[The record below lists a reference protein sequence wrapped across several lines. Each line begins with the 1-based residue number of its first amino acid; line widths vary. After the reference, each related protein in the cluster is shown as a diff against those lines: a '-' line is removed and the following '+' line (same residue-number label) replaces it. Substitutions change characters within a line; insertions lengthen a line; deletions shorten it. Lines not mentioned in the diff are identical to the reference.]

1 MNQYPL
7 YESRMKSYGLE
18 DMTAEDMIAQ
28 GMITEE
34 RIAEIEKELQTASA
48 FETVSP
54 IGYAYVEKRTTHYII
69 RFSREVNLHY
79 PFLTGGSLL
88 DFIAEETT
96 VTEQYLKEIH
106 TALFTHINNL
116 PKDENGNAELDI
128 KSLMFDIMEHQI
140 VPKCRCRNSFFDFL
154 TSLGYLQYVVDYFTP
169 LLPPFETLKRYEK
182 FIGMPMKLTKEEIG
196 KIQEYEKD
204 GTYDLE
210 KSPYFDIVIH
220 YTCDYLKRAKEQLS
234 HDLGLLLEEPGNDT
248 PRTGKTKDT
257 KATAPDKNNNLPDTS
272 GRPGNPTKD
281 TVISPAV
288 RLFLLEQQNKLSGS
302 YLDTHFTTHL
312 LMDHFVTELL
322 DLSSFLQKKTS
333 AQPEYETAPSVHE
346 VYDIENIND
355 WFRFELISL
364 VRDNIPYKKCRT
376 CGKFFIP
383 AGRSDREYCS
393 RFNPKYGKPCREIGA
408 TLTFEN
414 RHKDD
419 RIHRAYT
426 QAYRRMDSRKRTK
439 YISRAE
445 FAEWGR
451 IAREKRN
458 LCENGGISF
467 DEFQAWLDETKRK

>member
-7 YESRMKSYGLE
+7 YENRMKSYGLE

-54 IGYAYVEKRTTHYII
+54 IGYAYVENRTTHYII
-69 RFSREVNLHY
+69 RFSKEVNLHY

-96 VTEQYLKEIH
+96 ITEQDLKEIH
-106 TALFTHINNL
+106 TALFTHINSL

-140 VPKCRCRNSFFDFL
+140 VPKCRNSFFDFL

-182 FIGMPMKLTKEEIG
+182 FIGVPMKLTKEEIG
-196 KIQEYEKD
+196 RIQDYEKD

-220 YTCDYLKRAKEQLS
+220 YFCDYLKKAKEQLS
-234 HDLGLLLEEPGNDT
+234 HDLGLLLEKSESDT
-248 PRTGKTKDT
+248 PRTDKTEDIKT
-257 KATAPDKNNNLPDTS
+257 ESA
-272 GRPGNPTKD
+272 
-281 TVISPAV
+281 ISPAV

-312 LMDHFVTELL
+312 LMDRFVTELL

-333 AQPEYETAPSVHE
+333 AQPEYDTVPSVHE
-346 VYDIENIND
+346 VYDIETIND

-376 CGKFFIP
+376 CGRFFIP

-419 RIHRAYT
+419 GIHRAYT
-426 QAYRRMDSRKRTK
+426 QAYRRMDSRKRTR

-451 IAREKRN
+451 IAREKRT

>member
-7 YESRMKSYGLE
+7 YENRMKSYGLE

-54 IGYAYVEKRTTHYII
+54 IGYAYVENRTTHYII
-69 RFSREVNLHY
+69 RFSKEVNLHY

-96 VTEQYLKEIH
+96 ITEQDLKEIH
-106 TALFTHINNL
+106 TALFTHINSL

-140 VPKCRCRNSFFDFL
+140 VPKCRNSFFDFL

-182 FIGMPMKLTKEEIG
+182 FIGVPMKLTKEEIG
-196 KIQEYEKD
+196 RIQDYEKD

-220 YTCDYLKRAKEQLS
+220 YTCDYLKKAKEQLS
-234 HDLGLLLEEPGNDT
+234 HDLGLLLEKSESDT
-248 PRTGKTKDT
+248 PRTDKTEDIKT
-257 KATAPDKNNNLPDTS
+257 ESA
-272 GRPGNPTKD
+272 
-281 TVISPAV
+281 ISPAV

-333 AQPEYETAPSVHE
+333 AQPEYDTVPSVHE
-346 VYDIENIND
+346 VYDIETIND

-376 CGKFFIP
+376 CGRFFIP

-419 RIHRAYT
+419 GIHRAYT
-426 QAYRRMDSRKRTK
+426 QAYRRMDSRKRTR

-451 IAREKRN
+451 IAREKRT

>member
-96 VTEQYLKEIH
+96 ITEQDLKEIH
-106 TALFTHINNL
+106 TALFTHINSL

-140 VPKCRCRNSFFDFL
+140 VPKCRNSFFDFL

-182 FIGMPMKLTKEEIG
+182 FIGVPMKLTKEEIG
-196 KIQEYEKD
+196 RIQDYEKD

-220 YTCDYLKRAKEQLS
+220 YTCDYLKKAKEQLS
-234 HDLGLLLEEPGNDT
+234 HDLGLLLEKSESDT
-248 PRTGKTKDT
+248 PRTDKTEDIKT
-257 KATAPDKNNNLPDTS
+257 ESA
-272 GRPGNPTKD
+272 
-281 TVISPAV
+281 ISPAV

-451 IAREKRN
+451 IAREKRT
-458 LCENGGISF
+458 LCENGEISF
-467 DEFQAWLDETKRK
+467 EEFQAWLDETKRK

>member
-7 YESRMKSYGLE
+7 YENRMKSYGLE

-48 FETVSP
+48 CETVSP
-54 IGYAYVEKRTTHYII
+54 IGYAYVENRTTHYII
-69 RFSREVNLHY
+69 RFSKEVNLHY

-96 VTEQYLKEIH
+96 ITEQDLKEIH
-106 TALFTHINNL
+106 TALFTHINSL

-140 VPKCRCRNSFFDFL
+140 VPKCRNSFFDFL

-182 FIGMPMKLTKEEIG
+182 FIGVPMKLTKEEIG
-196 KIQEYEKD
+196 RIQDYEKD

-220 YTCDYLKRAKEQLS
+220 YTCDYLKKAKEQLS
-234 HDLGLLLEEPGNDT
+234 HDLGLLLEKSESDT
-248 PRTGKTKDT
+248 PRTDKTEDIKT
-257 KATAPDKNNNLPDTS
+257 ESA
-272 GRPGNPTKD
+272 
-281 TVISPAV
+281 ISPAV

-312 LMDHFVTELL
+312 LMDRFVTELL

-333 AQPEYETAPSVHE
+333 AQPEYDTVPSVHE
-346 VYDIENIND
+346 VYDIETIND

-376 CGKFFIP
+376 CGRFFIP

-419 RIHRAYT
+419 GIHRAYT
-426 QAYRRMDSRKRTK
+426 QAYRRMDSRKRTR

-451 IAREKRN
+451 IAREKRT

>member
-18 DMTAEDMIAQ
+18 DMTVEDMIAQ
-28 GMITEE
+28 GSITEE

-96 VTEQYLKEIH
+96 VTEQDLKEIH

-116 PKDENGNAELDI
+116 PKDKNGNAELDI
-128 KSLMFDIMEHQI
+128 KTLMSGIMEHQI
-140 VPKCRCRNSFFDFL
+140 VPKCRNSFFDFL

-182 FIGMPMKLTKEEIG
+182 FIGVPMKLTKEEIG
-196 KIQEYEKD
+196 RIQDYEKD

-220 YTCDYLKRAKEQLS
+220 YTCDYLKKAKEQLS
-234 HDLGLLLEEPGNDT
+234 HDLGLLLEKSESDT
-248 PRTGKTKDT
+248 PRTDKTEDIKT
-257 KATAPDKNNNLPDTS
+257 ESA
-272 GRPGNPTKD
+272 
-281 TVISPAV
+281 ISPAV

-312 LMDHFVTELL
+312 LMDRFVTELL

-376 CGKFFIP
+376 CGRFFIP

-419 RIHRAYT
+419 GIHRAYT
-426 QAYRRMDSRKRTK
+426 QAYRRMDSRKRTR

-451 IAREKRN
+451 IAREKRT

>member
-18 DMTAEDMIAQ
+18 DMTVEDMIAQ
-28 GMITEE
+28 GSITEE

-96 VTEQYLKEIH
+96 VTEQDLKEIH

-116 PKDENGNAELDI
+116 PKDKNGNAELDI
-128 KSLMFDIMEHQI
+128 KTLMSGIMEHQI
-140 VPKCRCRNSFFDFL
+140 VPKCRNSFFDFL

-182 FIGMPMKLTKEEIG
+182 FIGVPMKLTKEEIG
-196 KIQEYEKD
+196 RIQDYEKD

-220 YTCDYLKRAKEQLS
+220 YTCDYLKKAKEQLS
-234 HDLGLLLEEPGNDT
+234 HDLGLLLEKSESDT
-248 PRTGKTKDT
+248 PRTDKTEDIKT
-257 KATAPDKNNNLPDTS
+257 ESA
-272 GRPGNPTKD
+272 
-281 TVISPAV
+281 ISPAV
-288 RLFLLEQQNKLSGS
+288 RLFLLEQRNKLSGS

-312 LMDHFVTELL
+312 LMDYFVTELL

-333 AQPEYETAPSVHE
+333 AQPGYDTVPTVHE
-346 VYDIENIND
+346 VYDIETIND

-426 QAYRRMDSRKRTK
+426 QAYRRMDSRKRTR

-451 IAREKRN
+451 IAREKRT